1 MTAPFPAARRGYNRL
16 PMHAPDQETLPGIP
30 IPPAQQTPRQPLA
43 APAHETVPAAAVS
56 RRGRRARRGCLL
68 LLLVAVLAAAFPF
81 LWRDFLERRFRDD
94 IVVAA
99 DAPERP
105 VAIVFGA
112 AVYANG
118 RLSPMLRD
126 RVETAVQLY
135 HAGKVRRLLLSGDN
149 STPEYNEPAAMMA
162 YAIERGVPAE
172 AIQPDYGGRR
182 TYDSCYRARHIFQ
195 VEQAVL
201 VTQAFHLPRALFT
214 CAGLGIEATGVI
226 ADQRAYHPRSVAW
239 SESREVAAQLRA
251 LYDILLRRPAAVM
264 GEPIPLE

>member
-1 MTAPFPAARRGYNRL
+1 MN
-16 PMHAPDQETLPGIP
+16 APDHDTLPGIP
-30 IPPAQQTPRQPLA
+30 VPPIPQTPRQPLA
-43 APAHETVPAAAVS
+43 VPGHDTLPAASAP
-56 RRGRRARRGCLL
+56 RRAWAGRARRGCLL
-68 LLLVAVLAAAFPF
+68 LLVALALVAASPF
-81 LWRDFLERRFRDD
+81 LWRAWLEFRYGSA
-94 IVVAA
+94 IVPAG
-99 DAPERP
+99 DAPQKP

-112 AVYANG
+112 AVYGGG

-162 YAIERGVPAE
+162 YSVERGVPAE

-195 VEQAVL
+195 VQEAVL
-201 VTQAFHLPRALFT
+201 VTQEFHLPRALFT

-226 ADQRAYHPRSVAW
+226 ADMRDYHPRSLAW
-239 SESREVAAQLRA
+239 SESRELAAQLRA
-251 LYDILLRRPAAVM
+251 LYDVIRRQPAEVM

>member
-1 MTAPFPAARRGYNRL
+1 MN
-16 PMHAPDQETLPGIP
+16 APDHDTLPGIP
-30 IPPAQQTPRQPLA
+30 VPPFQTPRQPLA
-43 APAHETVPAAAVS
+43 VPAHDTLPGASVS
-56 RRGRRARRGCLL
+56 RRGAWARRARRGCLVL
-68 LLLVAVLAAAFPF
+68 LLALALAAAFPF
-81 LWRDFLERRFRDD
+81 LWREWLQFRYRHA
-94 IVVAA
+94 IVSAA
-99 DAPERP
+99 EAPEKP

-149 STPEYNEPAAMMA
+149 STPEYNEPLAMMA
-162 YAIERGVPAE
+162 YAVERGVPAE

-195 VEQAVL
+195 VQEALL
-201 VTQAFHLPRALFT
+201 VTQEFHLPRALFT
-214 CAGLGIEATGVI
+214 CAGLGIDATGVI
-226 ADQRAYHPRSVAW
+226 ADRRVYSPRSLAW
-239 SESREVAAQLRA
+239 SESRELAAQLRA
-251 LYDILLRRPAAVM
+251 LYDVLRRRPAEVM

>member
-1 MTAPFPAARRGYNRL
+1 MN
-16 PMHAPDQETLPGIP
+16 APDQDTLPGIP
-30 IPPAQQTPRQPLA
+30 LPPAHQTPRQPLA
-43 APAHETVPAAAVS
+43 VPAHDTLPAASGS
-56 RRGRRARRGCLL
+56 RRRTWARRARRGCLL
-68 LLLVAVLAAAFPF
+68 LLLVAALAAAFPF
-81 LWRDFLERRFRDD
+81 LWREWLEFRYRHA
-94 IVVAA
+94 IVSAA
-99 DAPERP
+99 EAPEKP

-135 HAGKVRRLLLSGDN
+135 HAGKVQRLLLSGDN
-149 STPEYNEPAAMMA
+149 STPEYNEPTAMMA
-162 YAIERGVPAE
+162 YAVERGVPAS

-201 VTQAFHLPRALFT
+201 VTQEFHLPRAMFT
-214 CAGLGIEATGVI
+214 CAGLGIDATGVI
-226 ADQRAYHPRSVAW
+226 ADQRAYHPRSLAW

-251 LYDILLRRPAAVM
+251 LYDILRRRPAAVM
-264 GEPIPLE
+264 GEPIPLD